1 MIFQLSSQ
9 RDDLCRYICIGGH
22 SVVNHDRMAPVVYQL
37 LSDDIIT
44 DSNLIISF
52 RKLFYERRLFRN
64 VNYLISNQ
72 LIVIGLKCMVK

>member
-1 MIFQLSSQ
+1 M
-9 RDDLCRYICIGGH
+9 
-22 SVVNHDRMAPVVYQL
+22 VNHDRMAPVVYQL

-72 LIVIGLKCMVK
+72 LIVIGWKCMVK